1 MSCYKYK
8 IFYVFVTVEE
18 KSAVIIQ
25 KKKFKIKKSKHTTI
39 KTDQITKE
47 VWKNKEKKTIN
58 KNKQSIYKAI
68 RKQLTWG

>member
-39 KTDQITKE
+39 KLIKSQKKSEKIRK
-47 VWKNKEKKTIN
+47 KN
-58 KNKQSIYKAI
+58 NKQK
-68 RKQLTWG
+68 

>member
-47 VWKNKEKKTIN
+47 V
-58 KNKQSIYKAI
+58 
-68 RKQLTWG
+68 